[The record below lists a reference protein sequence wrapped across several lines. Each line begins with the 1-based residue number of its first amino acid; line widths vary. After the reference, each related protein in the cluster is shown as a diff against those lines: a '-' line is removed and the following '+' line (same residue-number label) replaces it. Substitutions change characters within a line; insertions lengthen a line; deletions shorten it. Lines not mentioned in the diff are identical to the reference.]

1 MEFERFRTDDRYRIK
16 VFPEYDVEWLDFISR
31 SRKNCRPWEGHDWIG
46 GEIDDDRV
54 RYIVDAYID
63 GYMSA
68 SQAMDKLVNEQLRH
82 QVCILNQEII
92 DNYLVFDH
100 SETL

>member
-1 MEFERFRTDDRYRIK
+1 MIL
-16 VFPEYDVEWLDFISR
+16 WLDFIAQ
-31 SRKNCRPWEGHDWIG
+31 SRKNCKPWEGYDWIEG
-46 GEIDDDRV
+46 GIADDRV
-54 RYIVDAYID
+54 ISTVDAYID

-68 SQAMDKLVNEQLRH
+68 SQAMDRLVNEQLRH

-92 DNYLVFDH
+92 DNYMVFDH

>member
-1 MEFERFRTDDRYRIK
+1 M
-16 VFPEYDVEWLDFISR
+16 
-31 SRKNCRPWEGHDWIG
+31 IG
-46 GEIDDDRV
+46 LRGGIADDRV
-54 RYIVDAYID
+54 ISTVDAYID

-68 SQAMDKLVNEQLRH
+68 SQAMDRLVNEQLRH

-92 DNYLVFDH
+92 DNYMVFDH